1 MIEEISRLHNIKS
14 VGELLLIV
22 LVQEYNEKQQLGR
35 KKYKMLS
42 LERKGILGDLKFQ
55 PRHVV
60 GERQRLLGRSATL
73 KKGQVCNGTQ
83 EKVLP
88 R

>member
-22 LVQEYNEKQQLGR
+22 LLQAFNEKQQLGR

-42 LERKGILGDLKFQ
+42 LERK
-55 PRHVV
+55 
-60 GERQRLLGRSATL
+60 
-73 KKGQVCNGTQ
+73 
-83 EKVLP
+83 
-88 R
+88 